1 MLSVIS
7 KGLKTK
13 FFSKSLFWSTSY
25 CVSEVRF
32 ALDTFT
38 AWKVSKYGVISGP
51 YFPVFG
57 LNADIYF
64 VNLCIQSEY
73 RKIRTRN
80 NSVFGHFSH
89 SISILF
95 WKKLWCKWLQKVC
108 MLLVKI
114 ESNSRFYILLSGFLF
129 TEQSTITGQQGK
141 REANCNCT
149 STRFT
154 NV

>member
-32 ALDTFT
+32 TLDTFT
-38 AWKVSKYGVISGP
+38 AWKASKYRVISGS
-51 YFPVFG
+51 YFPVFR
-57 LNADIYF
+57 LNTQRYS
-64 VNLCIQSEY
+64 VSLRIQSEY

-80 NSVFGHFSH
+80 NSVFGHFSR

-95 WKKLWCKWLQKVC
+95 WKKLWCKWLQRVC
-108 MLLVKI
+108 ILLVKI

-129 TEQSTITGQQGK
+129 TEQ
-141 REANCNCT
+141 
-149 STRFT
+149 
-154 NV
+154 